1 MKFRKVAVGGTFD
14 YLHRGHMALILKA
27 FEVGENVVIGVT
39 SDEMQELL
47 RKDSAGVQP
56 LAVRLWNLLDFLR
69 GKDLLSR
76 TQIVILTD
84 RFGPAASAR
93 DIEAIVVSP
102 ATRGTA
108 EEINRIRG
116 EKKLPPLEIIEVPF
130 VLAEDGTPI
139 SSIKIRYGEMD
150 VSGKILKP
158 SKIQP
163 SV

>member
-1 MKFRKVAVGGTFD
+1 MKFKKVAVGGTFD
-14 YLHRGHMALILKA
+14 FFHRGHMELLLKA
-27 FEVGENVVIGVT
+27 YEIGELVMLGIT

-47 RKDSAGVQP
+47 KKDSAGIQP
-56 LAVRLWNLLDFLR
+56 LAVRLYHLLDFLHK
-69 GKDLLSR
+69 KDLLSR
-76 TQIVILTD
+76 TQLVILTD
-84 RFGPAASAR
+84 RFGPAVTAT

-102 ATRGTA
+102 ATRPTA
-108 EEINRIRG
+108 EEINHLRR
-116 EKKLPPLEIIEVPF
+116 EKGLAPLEIIEMPF

-150 VSGKILKP
+150 AEGKLLKP